1 MAQVNVIGRI
11 TADLELKTSEKSN
24 PYVRFDIAE
33 NIGSRQTLH
42 TQYFQVCAWGED
54 ANRLMKAHA
63 KKGSLIWVTGSLEL
77 EPYTKRDGISI
88 DKRMKILLD
97 TVPLKVMDA
106 LDRLAGKKIF
116 LFVTCGIE
124 PSEEYKRLIERKI
137 EPFLPDE
144 CDYCGILLC
153 RGQIA
158 EEVLSKIQRQ
168 FAQQPDDP
176 AIKKMIS
183 EAKLSEGHPDETDAE
198 NAVRFIR
205 EKLDSF

>member
-63 KKGSLIWVTGSLEL
+63 KKGSLIWVSGSLEL

-97 TVPLKVMDA
+97 NWGFVPVGRVGASKQEPTPPKQEYDGIDGERDA
-106 LDRLAGKKIF
+106 LPG
-116 LFVTCGIE
+116 
-124 PSEEYKRLIERKI
+124 
-137 EPFLPDE
+137 
-144 CDYCGILLC
+144 
-153 RGQIA
+153 
-158 EEVLSKIQRQ
+158 
-168 FAQQPDDP
+168 
-176 AIKKMIS
+176 
-183 EAKLSEGHPDETDAE
+183 
-198 NAVRFIR
+198 
-205 EKLDSF
+205 

>member
-97 TVPLKVMDA
+97 NWGFVPVGRVGASKQEPTPPIPRYRLNRNMTVLTEKETHCRVDF
-106 LDRLAGKKIF
+106 RRR
-116 LFVTCGIE
+116 
-124 PSEEYKRLIERKI
+124 EES
-137 EPFLPDE
+137 
-144 CDYCGILLC
+144 LC
-153 RGQIA
+153 
-158 EEVLSKIQRQ
+158 
-168 FAQQPDDP
+168 F
-176 AIKKMIS
+176 
-183 EAKLSEGHPDETDAE
+183 
-198 NAVRFIR
+198 
-205 EKLDSF
+205 

>member
-97 TVPLKVMDA
+97 NWGRHRPSRKYRQNRNMTVLTEKETHCRVDF
-106 LDRLAGKKIF
+106 RRR
-116 LFVTCGIE
+116 
-124 PSEEYKRLIERKI
+124 EES
-137 EPFLPDE
+137 
-144 CDYCGILLC
+144 LC
-153 RGQIA
+153 
-158 EEVLSKIQRQ
+158 
-168 FAQQPDDP
+168 F
-176 AIKKMIS
+176 
-183 EAKLSEGHPDETDAE
+183 
-198 NAVRFIR
+198 
-205 EKLDSF
+205 

>member
-97 TVPLKVMDA
+97 NWGFVPVGRVGASKQEPTPPDPKIPPKQEYDGTVSGKVSKKYFA
-106 LDRLAGKKIF
+106 DRFYGGAELMKPQPYV
-116 LFVTCGIE
+116 LN
-124 PSEEYKRLIERKI
+124 ER
-137 EPFLPDE
+137 
-144 CDYCGILLC
+144 
-153 RGQIA
+153 RVA
-158 EEVLSKIQRQ
+158 
-168 FAQQPDDP
+168 
-176 AIKKMIS
+176 
-183 EAKLSEGHPDETDAE
+183 
-198 NAVRFIR
+198 
-205 EKLDSF
+205 

>member
-77 EPYTKRDGISI
+77 EPYTKRDGISMHDI
-88 DKRMKILLD
+88 AKRERMTFRQINQALERCYP
-97 TVPLKVMDA
+97 TV
-106 LDRLAGKKIF
+106 I
-116 LFVTCGIE
+116 
-124 PSEEYKRLIERKI
+124 S
-137 EPFLPDE
+137 
-144 CDYCGILLC
+144 
-153 RGQIA
+153 
-158 EEVLSKIQRQ
+158 VLW
-168 FAQQPDDP
+168 
-176 AIKKMIS
+176 
-183 EAKLSEGHPDETDAE
+183 G
-198 NAVRFIR
+198 
-205 EKLDSF
+205 

>member
-97 TVPLKVMDA
+97 NWGFVPVGRVGASKQEPTPPDPKIPPSINVRLVQEDVKIRIDLGFDSIVKSDDA
-106 LDRLAGKKIF
+106 
-116 LFVTCGIE
+116 V
-124 PSEEYKRLIERKI
+124 
-137 EPFLPDE
+137 
-144 CDYCGILLC
+144 
-153 RGQIA
+153 
-158 EEVLSKIQRQ
+158 IQ
-168 FAQQPDDP
+168 
-176 AIKKMIS
+176 
-183 EAKLSEGHPDETDAE
+183 
-198 NAVRFIR
+198 
-205 EKLDSF
+205 

>member
-88 DKRMKILLD
+88 D
-97 TVPLKVMDA
+97 VV
-106 LDRLAGKKIF
+106 F
-116 LFVTCGIE
+116 FE
-124 PSEEYKRLIERKI
+124 
-137 EPFLPDE
+137 
-144 CDYCGILLC
+144 LLC
-153 RGQIA
+153 
-158 EEVLSKIQRQ
+158 
-168 FAQQPDDP
+168 AQVCAGIGDDLNFSHGKNSFLCNESLKCCLP
-176 AIKKMIS
+176 
-183 EAKLSEGHPDETDAE
+183 
-198 NAVRFIR
+198 VRKNQAFPG
-205 EKLDSF
+205 